1 MVASVAASRSASPR
15 RSTNPTALLR
25 RGFLGAHACAQALL
39 AHGVSTHSRRA
50 YPTVLV
56 TYAAVN
62 LQLREAVEVAM
73 FHATPET
80 LRDAFAAAD
89 AVLAEAKRATRSM
102 VAARS
107 LNMAAWS
114 LAMAG
119 LRAGIE
125 ELEEGL
131 EAIALLPASA
141 PDYPE
146 ED

>member
-1 MVASVAASRSASPR
+1 MVASVAASRSASAR

-39 AHGVSTHSRRA
+39 AHGVSPHSRRA
-50 YPTVLV
+50 YPAVMA
-56 TYAAVN
+56 TYASVN
-62 LQLREAVEVAM
+62 LQLRQAVEVAL
-73 FHATPET
+73 FHPTPDT
-80 LRDAFAAAD
+80 LRDAFAATD
-89 AVLAEAKRATRSM
+89 AVLAEAKRATRSL

-107 LNMAAWS
+107 LNLAAWS

-119 LRAGIE
+119 LRVGIE

-131 EAIALLPASA
+131 ETIVLLPASE

-146 ED
+146 QD